1 MYENR
6 GGIKMK
12 GGEDGARDHHG
23 ELLPVLSSS
32 SAKMDY
38 EKLVNTPLPKFDEAY
53 PGSPFFMEFGYFCLR
68 RTYKSIF
75 RTFEVT
81 GAEKIPTD
89 RGSMC
94 CAWHTNGLVDPISI
108 LLTHPKMFV
117 IGGRHD
123 LVTRPILGF
132 WARKPV
138 VRKAE
143 LLRGGCSEEQAE
155 RLNGRSLLN
164 LATGISHGFACALF
178 PEGTSHSESHLIR
191 IKTGPFRTV
200 LAAAAHAK
208 AIDAQT
214 PVLIPVGLHFR
225 KRHLFRTDCWVEYGD
240 SIELPRDK
248 LSEEL
253 VQTVK
258 NGDWMEPPSELVLA
272 LRDTLE
278 EKLTPMTPNR
288 DSHSE
293 VFRDG
298 VIAHAQSRIER
309 GTELTWR
316 EEVLAIR
323 ALKAKN
329 TTPEVKEIA
338 TKIGDALHSADL
350 DGRDINS
357 KCDGLRGVSA
367 KGALTDISKLI
378 PMLILLPTIIVGLGP
393 QLAAGRL
400 LGDNT
405 DEGLD
410 ARSSY
415 HFLFGM
421 FGSLFWW
428 PILSTIITI
437 LSINYSSELNSELGL
452 EWMALIGDQAWQQTI
467 SVISLWAAL
476 ILLFWISGV
485 SFARGWDPIS
495 DSAKWFRRRKNNS
508 KVSKNLVKL
517 RELLK

>member
-1 MYENR
+1 
-6 GGIKMK
+6 MK
-12 GGEDGARDHHG
+12 GGEDGARDHYG

-38 EKLVNTPLPKFDEAY
+38 DKLVNTPLPKFDKAY

-68 RTYKSIF
+68 RTSKNIL
-75 RTFEVT
+75 RTFEAT
-81 GAEKIPTD
+81 GVEKIPTD

-108 LLTHPKMFV
+108 LLTHPKKFV

-132 WARKPV
+132 WARKFAVQPV

-143 LLRGGCSEEQAE
+143 LLRGGCSEEEAE
-155 RLNGRSLLN
+155 YLNGRSLLN

-208 AIDAQT
+208 AIDAPS
-214 PVLIPVGLHFR
+214 PVLIPTGLHFR
-225 KRHLFRTDCWVEYGD
+225 TRHLFRTDCWVEYGD
-240 SIELPRDK
+240 PIELPGDK
-248 LSEEL
+248 LPEEL
-253 VQTVK
+253 VQAVK
-258 NGDWMEPPSELVLA
+258 NGDWMEPPSEMVIA
-272 LRDTLE
+272 LRDALE
-278 EKLTPMTPNR
+278 EKLAPMTPNR
-288 DSHSE
+288 DTYSE

-298 VIAHAQSRIER
+298 VIAHAQSRIES
-309 GTELTWR
+309 GTGLTWR
-316 EEVLAIR
+316 EEVLAVR
-323 ALKAKN
+323 ALKAK
-329 TTPEVKEIA
+329 PASAEVKEIA
-338 TKIGDALHSADL
+338 TNIGDILHGANL

-357 KCDGLRGVSA
+357 KCDGLRGFSP
-367 KGALTDISKLI
+367 KGVLTGLAKLI
-378 PMLILLPTIIVGLGP
+378 PMLVLLPTILVGMAP
-393 QLAAGRL
+393 QVAGGRL

-410 ARSSY
+410 ARTSY

-428 PILSTIITI
+428 PIMSTLITI
-437 LSINYSSELNSELGL
+437 LSVIYSSELNSELGL
-452 EWMALIGDQAWQQTI
+452 EWMALIGDETWQQTV
-467 SVISLWAAL
+467 SVISLWTAL
-476 ILLFWISGV
+476 ILLLWLSGV
-485 SFARGWDPIS
+485 SFAKGWDPIS

-508 KVSKNLVKL
+508 KVSGKLVKL